1 MSYDFTS
8 LEAKFSKLLD
18 HVSGELSLLR
28 TGKATPSLLDSVV
41 VEAYGTRM
49 KINELANVSA
59 PDTTLLVVTPWDK
72 SVLGAI
78 ERGITIAQLNLNPIV
93 DGNMIRIVVPALN
106 EERRKEMVKVLHA
119 KIEDGKKMMRTIRSD
134 EKRSIE
140 QLEDTAG
147 YSEDDVREYTEKLD
161 EKMKLFLTKLDDIA
175 KRKETEL
182 MTV

>member
-1 MSYDFTS
+1 MSYDFS
-8 LEAKFSKLLD
+8 NLEAKFTKLLE
-18 HVSGELSLLR
+18 HVSGELAVLR

-78 ERGITIAQLNLNPIV
+78 EKAITIAQLNLNPIV
-93 DGNMIRIVVPALN
+93 DGNMIRIVVPPLN
-106 EERRKEMVKVLHA
+106 EERRREMVKVLHT
-119 KIEDGKKMMRTIRSD
+119 KIEDGRKMMRTIRGD
-134 EKRSIE
+134 EKKSIE
-140 QLEDTAG
+140 QLEDAGG

-161 EKMKLFLTKLDDIA
+161 EKMKLFLAKLDEIA
-175 KRKETEL
+175 AKKEKEL